1 MPITDAQEF
10 IAALYPKFIL
20 PLHEGA
26 GDRHNIYL
34 YLSQCILD
42 NELSLYKCGQYDH

>member
-1 MPITDAQEF
+1 MPIIDAQEF
-10 IAALYPKFIL
+10 IAVLYPMFIL
-20 PLHEGA
+20 SLHEGA

-42 NELSLYKCGQYDH
+42 NELSLYKRSQYDH